1 MMESKMNIKLNKL
14 KQLYDESDKKLVHKN
29 KNVNNIC
36 CLPLN
41 DQANLQSILYTNE
54 KYQQKINKRII
65 NKPLNTIVMDSD
77 SFDEFVN
84 NDIQQIKYL
93 NWTQIPISWK
103 YRYVLDFIDSDQDTT
118 PEEKEYYKSK
128 TSILSVRKKGIVKYD
143 RRNGIIS
150 KLNYHIL
157 FDGDQI

>member
-1 MMESKMNIKLNKL
+1 
-14 KQLYDESDKKLVHKN
+14 
-29 KNVNNIC
+29 
-36 CLPLN
+36 
-41 DQANLQSILYTNE
+41 
-54 KYQQKINKRII
+54 
-65 NKPLNTIVMDSD
+65 
-77 SFDEFVN
+77 VN

-128 TSILSVRKKGIVKYD
+128 TSIFSVRKKGIVKYD
-143 RRNGIIS
+143 RKNGSIS

-157 FDGDQI
+157 FDGGQI